1 MLHYLVGIG
10 SVPNVA
16 LAAATPPNKARI
28 LIGSGSIVRIR
39 LRMRLEIVPFRLP
52 TTTTSASL
60 CPHTPRRRQVH
71 STFDIAAFTH
81 HHCVGLP
88 QALIAKLEHDDISE
102 SI

>member
-39 LRMRLEIVPFRLP
+39 LRMRLEIVPFRLLQP
-52 TTTTSASL
+52 PQPP
-60 CPHTPRRRQVH
+60 PHFVLIPLVDARSILPSISQRLPII
-71 STFDIAAFTH
+71 IA
-81 HHCVGLP
+81 
-88 QALIAKLEHDDISE
+88 
-102 SI
+102 